1 MFLFSYKFACNFF
14 GNFHRSKIGVNP
26 LGKLY
31 SLLLQNLFFSFFYYH
46 RDHNLSYYKI
56 EDYIFG
62 IMFLSILMLFSNYF
76 IILLKYSYLLNNI
89 LKNKNVSDY
98 IFISFSII
106 FKKYL
111 LMSNFSP
118 FYTLSVNNRPNRR
131 VKIVNFSK
139 KTNAASTF
147 DRK

>member
-1 MFLFSYKFACNFF
+1 
-14 GNFHRSKIGVNP
+14 
-26 LGKLY
+26 
-31 SLLLQNLFFSFFYYH
+31 
-46 RDHNLSYYKI
+46 
-56 EDYIFG
+56 
-62 IMFLSILMLFSNYF
+62 MFLSILMLFSNYF